1 VKELKKYPFSK
12 KAVSAMLAATVAL
25 SPFVP
30 TSTPFQ
36 PTTVEAATT
45 VTDAYNRLNLIYS
58 KLTAP
63 QIAAYRTAGEALT
76 KFTPEDWNSILTTE
90 QSTKMKAALVG
101 RDVTAEEVVAK
112 FASLVFDTTKADVVS
127 KLTTYK
133 ASNEYAEFVR
143 IMGEGKTT
151 TANDTTIDTILQL
164 VVDAEKEVWNLG
176 EVEVLSAIAS
186 GTIETKTI
194 EIRKKLI
201 DNNAGYAKLN
211 SDLGNKLGT
220 SLEGLFEMNDRI
232 LTKLA
237 SKELITPTQLNELK
251 VAFAVAAFKAGNPN
265 TGDGTTTIPTIPTIP
280 TTPTLPVDNS
290 HLPVGSYEVKNE
302 TSASGVVEVTTVVLD
317 AKVAG
322 LVNLITADKNTL
334 VLNLEKAANGQVSKA
349 QLPASL
355 FTEALKKNPNA
366 VIVIKTAD
374 GSYSVPAAQINVTQT
389 AEKLGVAVKDV
400 KFNVY
405 VNTVTAP
412 ANNKL
417 KLASKVIDYT
427 LEAVAGTKKE
437 TISTFST
444 YVDRTVNGATAF
456 NTNNSVA
463 VKFNADGTV
472 SSIPTLFKDKEAT
485 IKSLTN
491 STYAIVENNLTF
503 PDVDNKKSWAENYI
517 ETLANKLI
525 IQGKTDGKF
534 APGEEMTRAQF
545 TVLLVKALG
554 LPGGK
559 YEQKFKDVKE
569 ADWFNLNGELA
580 AAIKTGIIQG
590 KPDGRFAPNE
600 KITRTQAAIMLNRA
614 MKLDFLKYDMAK
626 LDKTKK
632 VTDFKDTVKLDAE
645 AKASIEAIYQAGIIS
660 GKPDGTFDPK
670 GNTRRDQMAKM
681 LAEFLISA
689 KLMNEIK

>member
-1 VKELKKYPFSK
+1 MSKKNYEVKKLKKYPFSK

-25 SPFVP
+25 SPFVS
-30 TSTPFQ
+30 TSIPFQ
-36 PTTVEAATT
+36 PTTVEAATS
-45 VTDAYNRLNLIYS
+45 VTDAYNRLNQIYNLLD
-58 KLTAP
+58 K
-63 QIAAYRTAGEALT
+63 AAFRTAGEQLT
-76 KFTPEDWNSILTTE
+76 KFTVQDWSSILTVE
-90 QSTKMKAALVG
+90 QKAKMKASLEG
-101 RDVTAEEVVAK
+101 RDVTPEEVVKK
-112 FASLVFDTTKADVVS
+112 FSELVFDTTKATVEAKIASYEAS
-127 KLTTYK
+127 KEYK
-133 ASNEYAEFVR
+133 EFER
-143 IMGEGKTT
+143 IMGAGTT
-151 TANDTTIDTILQL
+151 NLILQF
-164 VVDAEKEVWNLG
+164 VVDAEKELWKKEPAVIIAAVTTGKIEELTIQIRNDLIQNPDNKEYADLNAALG
-176 EVEVLSAIAS
+176 
-186 GTIETKTI
+186 T
-194 EIRKKLI
+194 
-201 DNNAGYAKLN
+201 
-211 SDLGNKLGT
+211 KLGT
-220 SLEGLFEMNDRI
+220 SLEGLFEMNNLVI
-232 LTKLA
+232 AKLE
-237 SKELITPTQLNELK
+237 SKGYINSNQVSALK
-251 VAFAVAAFKAGNPN
+251 NAFVLAAVEAGNPN
-265 TGDGTTTIPTIPTIP
+265 TGNPGNGGSTGGGSTTTPPTG
-280 TTPTLPVDNS
+280 N
-290 HLPVGSYEVKNE
+290 
-302 TSASGVVEVTTVVLD
+302 EVTTVITD
-317 AKVAG
+317 ANVAT
-322 LVNLITADKNTL
+322 LVNQITADNNTL
-334 VLNLEKAANGQVSKA
+334 EINLEDVANGQVAKA

-366 VIVIKTAD
+366 IIVIKTKD
-374 GSYSVPAAQINVTQT
+374 GSYRIPASQINVAQA

-405 VNTVTAP
+405 VNAVNAP

-444 YVDRTVNGATAF
+444 YVDRTINGATAF

>member
-25 SPFVP
+25 SPVL
-30 TSTPFQ
+30 TTGNVFQ
-36 PTTVEAATT
+36 PTTVEAATADFDT
-45 VTDAYNRLNLIYS
+45 VTKLVEYLDSIYGLLSKDEKTALDTARNQLNTIVWEDYADDISADPTTNLDAKKELIGAILDIIVSTNVLQLEGKIETFRETQADRVDLVFGSDVTVDQILDFLAQAEINYLAELKKLNLDNS
-58 KLTAP
+58 VSDTVLLVTLVDAMKATKNSSTANEAFGDKFFAVVDPVKTLLVLSSIP
-63 QIAAYRTAGEALT
+63 QITNLNADA
-76 KFTPEDWNSILTTE
+76 
-90 QSTKMKAALVG
+90 KAALISALKKVQP
-101 RDVTAEEVVAK
+101 AK
-112 FASLVFDTTKADVVS
+112 DPEPGS
-127 KLTTYK
+127 
-133 ASNEYAEFVR
+133 
-143 IMGEGKTT
+143 
-151 TANDTTIDTILQL
+151 
-164 VVDAEKEVWNLG
+164 
-176 EVEVLSAIAS
+176 
-186 GTIETKTI
+186 
-194 EIRKKLI
+194 
-201 DNNAGYAKLN
+201 
-211 SDLGNKLGT
+211 
-220 SLEGLFEMNDRI
+220 
-232 LTKLA
+232 
-237 SKELITPTQLNELK
+237 
-251 VAFAVAAFKAGNPN
+251 
-265 TGDGTTTIPTIPTIP
+265 TGGGSTTIPPTG
-280 TTPTLPVDNS
+280 N
-290 HLPVGSYEVKNE
+290 
-302 TSASGVVEVTTVVLD
+302 EVTTVITD
-317 AKVAG
+317 TNVAT
-322 LVNLITADKNTL
+322 LVNQITADNNTL
-334 VLNLEKAANGQVSKA
+334 EINLEDVANGQVAKA

-366 VIVIKTAD
+366 IIVIKTKD
-374 GSYSVPAAQINVTQT
+374 GSYRIPASQINVAQA

-405 VNTVTAP
+405 INAVNAP
-412 ANNKL
+412 ASNKL

-626 LDKTKK
+626 LDNTKK